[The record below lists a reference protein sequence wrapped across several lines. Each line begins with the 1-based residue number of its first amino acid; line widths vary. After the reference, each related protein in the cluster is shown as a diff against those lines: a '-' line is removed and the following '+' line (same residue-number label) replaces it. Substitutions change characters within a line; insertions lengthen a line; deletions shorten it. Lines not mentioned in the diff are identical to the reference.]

1 MLQTDAPINAGNSG
15 GPLISLVTGRV
26 VGINTASMAKDR
38 TEGISFAVPMPY
50 ACTIVDLLRK
60 GEDPSPPAGLV
71 DFAIDENEEP
81 TLVVARSRLPSGA
94 IDLRTGDELLTLGKE
109 KRALDNQSDLVHA
122 LRGGLDDVTLAVRR
136 DGAEVTLHGNWPAA
150 SRVIERKGV
159 WISGA
164 LIAESE
170 PMIRGQI
177 QGGPK
182 LMIHHVQ
189 SGSAAQVE
197 GLQEYDLVL
206 SANGRP
212 VDSLEKLQ
220 ALARESQ
227 AAQAELSLMLLRL
240 GSVRN
245 GLFVY
250 QQRSLPLEVI
260 ELVGPPVAPAET
272 RTAQTSGAEQAAGS
286 PEG

>member
-1 MLQTDAPINAGNSG
+1 MGKPTVDPGGASEQERFAALIREHYQVLYRAAYRLTRSEVDAED
-15 GPLISLVTGRV
+15 LVQEVCVRAYPRIGELERLEQPRGWLLRV
-26 VGINTASMAKDR
+26 LFR
-38 TEGISFAVPMPY
+38 LF
-50 ACTIVDLLRK
+50 VDLRRRYERK
-60 GEDPSPPAGLV
+60 NV
-71 DFAIDENEEP
+71 RAIDENEEP

-212 VDSLEKLQ
+212 YCS
-220 ALARESQ
+220 
-227 AAQAELSLMLLRL
+227 M
-240 GSVRN
+240 GSV
-245 GLFVY
+245 
-250 QQRSLPLEVI
+250 
-260 ELVGPPVAPAET
+260 
-272 RTAQTSGAEQAAGS
+272 QTVSS
-286 PEG
+286 KPILR